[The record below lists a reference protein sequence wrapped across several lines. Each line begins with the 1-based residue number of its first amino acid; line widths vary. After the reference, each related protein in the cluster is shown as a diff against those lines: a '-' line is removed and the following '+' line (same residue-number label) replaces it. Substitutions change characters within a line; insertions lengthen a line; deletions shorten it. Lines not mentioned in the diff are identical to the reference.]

1 MRKKKECG
9 LVRVKSNLDVIIYEH
24 IVDSLI
30 LGEYSMGQTI
40 LLDEFANKYE
50 VSRTPVTQA
59 VKLLANDGLLE
70 VMSNGRVMVPVFDQ
84 EQMRKI
90 CEVRLLMEEFAVKKI
105 LNMESVGDE
114 FYDLLA
120 DIADKGMKALHVND
134 KLKFNRKDLEFHS
147 TLISGCGNEYLTTE
161 YKRIQG
167 KFIVA
172 NYLILPL
179 EERSFEK
186 AAESHVQL
194 AKLLREHDLPGSLNL
209 MKQHIFSFSAP
220 F

>member
-1 MRKKKECG
+1 M
-9 LVRVKSNLDVIIYEH
+9 RVKSNLDTIIYEH

-30 LGEYSMGQTI
+30 MGEYTMGQTI
-40 LLDEFANKYE
+40 LLDEFAKKYE

-70 VMSNGRVMVPVFDQ
+70 IMSNGRVMVPVFDY
-84 EQMRKI
+84 EQMSKI
-90 CEVRLLMEEFAVKKI
+90 CEVRLLLEQYAIRK
-105 LNMESVGDE
+105 
-114 FYDLLA
+114 LLGREQLEA
-120 DIADKGMKALHVND
+120 SFFELLTDIAQKGITALHMRD
-134 KLKFNRKDLEFHS
+134 KLKFNRRDLEFHS
-147 TLISGCGNEYLTTE
+147 LLIAECGNEYLTTE

-179 EERSFEK
+179 EGRDFEK
-186 AAESHVQL
+186 AAQSHAEL
-194 AKLLREHDLPGSLNL
+194 AKLLHSGRLEESLKL
-209 MKQHIFSFSAP
+209 MEKHIFSFSAL

>member
-1 MRKKKECG
+1 MK
-9 LVRVKSNLDVIIYEH
+9 VKSNLDVIIYDH

-30 LGEYSMGQTI
+30 LGEYQMGQTI

-59 VKLLANDGLLE
+59 VRLLANDGLLE
-70 VMSNGRVMVPVFDQ
+70 MMKNGRVMVPVFEE
-84 EQMRKI
+84 EQMAKI
-90 CEVRLLMEEFAVKKI
+90 CEVRLLMEEFAIEKI
-105 LNMESVGDE
+105 LGMEQADDA
-114 FYDLLA
+114 FYDLLD
-120 DIADKGMKALHVND
+120 DIAVKGIQALHMDD
-134 KLKFNRKDLEFHS
+134 KLQFNKKDLEFHR
-147 TLISGCGNEYLTTE
+147 TLIAKCGNEYLTAE

-179 EERSFEK
+179 EERNFEK
-186 AAESHVQL
+186 AAKSHVQL
-194 AKLLREHDLPGSLNL
+194 VKLMRDHDLAGSLKK
-209 MKQHIFSFSAP
+209 MKEHIFSFSAP

>member
-1 MRKKKECG
+1 MK
-9 LVRVKSNLDVIIYEH
+9 VKSNLDVIIYDH

-30 LGEYSMGQTI
+30 LGEYQMGQMV

-59 VKLLANDGLLE
+59 VRLLANDGLLE
-70 VMSNGRVMVPVFDQ
+70 MMKNGRVMVPVFEE
-84 EQMRKI
+84 EQMAKI
-90 CEVRLLMEEFAVKKI
+90 CEVRLLMEEFAMKKI
-105 LNMESVGDE
+105 LGMEQDDA
-114 FYDLLA
+114 FYDLLD
-120 DIADKGMKALHVND
+120 DIAAKGIQALQMND
-134 KLKFNRKDLEFHS
+134 KLQFNKKDLEFHR
-147 TLISGCGNEYLTTE
+147 TLIARCGNEYLTAE

-179 EERSFEK
+179 EERDFAK

-194 AKLLREHDLPGSLNL
+194 VQMMRAHDLAGSRKK
-209 MKQHIFSFSAP
+209 MKEHIFSFSAP